1 MVTTYHKKK
10 NTYASIDDLGRCKN
24 MADIYDELQEANTK
38 AYRFEQDAM
47 RAEIRIESLRKRVAE
62 LEHELEVLKGEL
74 VDTACI
80 ECGATFTQRQKG
92 RKKKYCSDRCKQEAY
107 RTRVLFGEVAHAAK

>member
-1 MVTTYHKKK
+1 MY
-10 NTYASIDDLGRCKN
+10 DD
-24 MADIYDELQEANTK
+24 LQEANDK
-38 AYRFEQDAM
+38 AYQFEQDAM

-80 ECGATFTQRQKG
+80 ECGAIFTQRKKG

-107 RTRVLFGEVAHAAK
+107 RTRVLFGEVTHAAK